1 VIEELSP
8 DVVALQEIGD
18 EEPLQDLQ
26 EALGDAYLHRA
37 VSAFPDGR
45 GIKVAFLSQFAIQ
58 ERTDLADFP
67 AGPALEICELSA
79 AGEPSLVS
87 RMGRGALRIH
97 VAEEDLT
104 VDLITA
110 HLKSKLL
117 TFPGGRFAPHNE
129 EERAQVAGLAHS
141 WRS

>member
-67 AGPALEICELSA
+67 AGPALVICELSA

-87 RMGRGALRIH
+87 AGGEIPEPFMEGNAKKSTSKSWTVSAIVGTSH
-97 VAEEDLT
+97 VPVGFMAASPE
-104 VDLITA
+104 
-110 HLKSKLL
+110 
-117 TFPGGRFAPHNE
+117 
-129 EERAQVAGLAHS
+129 
-141 WRS
+141 